1 MSVLKSLAIAL
12 LFMLAVSE
20 ILAPDLFAQTSIAA
34 SGTAKP
40 KAGKAQKKAPARR
53 NTPPA
58 PGTGASSEFNVPVP
72 DEDTWYD
79 EDGVQQLQGNAQPR
93 RHSFGLIGAVNYFG
107 SGGGLEYLYAYT
119 PKLSFGGSLLH
130 TQSALK
136 DSSIDGATE
145 FIDATSN
152 SLRAY
157 ARYTLFPFLYGGAGL
172 NIDRIQG
179 DYGWKGSAINA
190 GAIQTKFST
199 TLYALDVFIG
209 SEWRGPWGTYI
220 GADWVG
226 SAIPLGGTIYYD
238 ADADVELT
246 SKFLKDKT
254 PNQRLDE
261 ETTAQLRIYYLNIRF
276 GKFF

>member
-12 LFMLAVSE
+12 LFIPTVSE
-20 ILAPDLFAQTSIAA
+20 VLAPNLYAQTNIAA
-34 SGTAKP
+34 AGTAKP
-40 KAGKAQKKAPARR
+40 KAGKSQKKAPARR
-53 NTPPA
+53 NTAPA
-58 PGTGASSEFNVPVP
+58 QETGGSSDFSVPIP
-72 DEDTWYD
+72 DEDTWYN
-79 EDGVQQLQGNAQPR
+79 EDGAHQAASSRQIP
-93 RHSFGLIGAVNYFG
+93 RHSLGLIGAVNSFG
-107 SGGGLEYLYAYT
+107 AGGGFEYLYAFT
-119 PKLSFGGSLLH
+119 PKLSLGGSLLH
-130 TQSALK
+130 TRAVLE

-145 FIDATSN
+145 FIHATSN

-157 ARYTLFPFLYGGAGL
+157 ARYAAFAFLYGGAGV

-179 DYGWKGSAINA
+179 DYGWKGSALNN
-190 GAIQTKFST
+190 GSIQTKFST
-199 TLYALDVFIG
+199 TIYALDLFIG

-238 ADADVELT
+238 ANPDVELT

-254 PNQRLDE
+254 PNQRLDQ

-276 GKFF
+276 GKIF